1 MAFRF
6 ADRKDQ
12 AYKDYRDRSAIRLG
26 AKHVRQFDR
35 AFLDFTGAGPAMS
48 VLDIGCG
55 QGLFLQ
61 YLKHRGFRDVVG
73 VDYDE
78 NMRATLADVEQAGYV
93 IETTDAEAFVDRVRG
108 QRRFDRIV
116 LFDILEH
123 MALDRCVGL
132 LDKLHGILNAGG
144 KVLIRVPNV
153 TSPWGLRMQFD
164 TFDHVTAFSPGRV
177 QELAALSG
185 YRVTAL
191 KGEISGKRRKMIFQ
205 VCLHWA
211 LARLLPYH
219 PEIWEPLVICTFEE
233 PARGGH
239 GDDHGR

>member
-6 ADRKDQ
+6 ADHKAQ
-12 AYKDYRDRSAIRLG
+12 AYKNFRDRSAITLG
-26 AKHVRQFDR
+26 TKHVRQFDR
-35 AFLDFTGAGPAMS
+35 AFLAFTGAEPTMS

-55 QGLFLQ
+55 AGVFLR
-61 YLKHRGFRDVVG
+61 YLKHRGFRDVVA

-78 NMRATLADVEQAGYV
+78 NIHTALAEVEQSGFTV
-93 IETTDAEAFVDRVRG
+93 ESMEAEAFVARVQG

-123 MALDRCVGL
+123 MELDQCVSL
-132 LDKLHGILNAGG
+132 LCKLHGILNSGG
-144 KVLIRVPNV
+144 KILIRVPNV

-164 TFDHVTAFSPGRV
+164 TFDHVTLFSPGRV
-177 QELAALSG
+177 RELAALSA

-191 KGEISGKRRKMIFQ
+191 KGEISGKRRKIIFQ
-205 VCLHWA
+205 RCLHWM

-233 PARGGH
+233 PA
-239 GDDHGR
+239 

>member
-6 ADRKDQ
+6 ADHKAQ
-12 AYKDYRDRSAIRLG
+12 AYKDIRDRSAVNLG
-26 AKHVRQFDR
+26 TKHLRQFDLE
-35 AFLDFTGAGPAMS
+35 FLTFTGAEPTMS

-55 QGLFLQ
+55 AGVFLQ
-61 YLKHRGFRDVVG
+61 YLHHRGFRDVVA

-78 NMRATLADVEQAGYV
+78 NMRDALANIEQAGFAV
-93 IETTDAEAFVDRVRG
+93 ESMEAEAFIDRVKG

-123 MALDRCVGL
+123 MELDQCVSL
-132 LDKLHGILNAGG
+132 LGKLHGILNSGG
-144 KVLIRVPNV
+144 KILIRVPNV

-164 TFDHVTAFSPGRV
+164 TFDHVTIFSPGRI
-177 QELAALSG
+177 QELATLSG
-185 YRVTAL
+185 YTVTAL
-191 KGEISGKRRKMIFQ
+191 KGEISGKRRKIIFQ
-205 VCLHWA
+205 RCLHWM

-233 PARGGH
+233 PA
-239 GDDHGR
+239 